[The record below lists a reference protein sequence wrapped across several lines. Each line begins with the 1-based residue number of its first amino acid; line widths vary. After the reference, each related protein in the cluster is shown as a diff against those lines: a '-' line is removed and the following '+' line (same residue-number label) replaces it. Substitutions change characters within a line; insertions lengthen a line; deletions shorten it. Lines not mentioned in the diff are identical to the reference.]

1 MFVQH
6 QINKLDRKSRG
17 SIINREPIL
26 NLKSSPPKIVNKIIY
41 RNLELLNH
49 PANPINK
56 TRSRCKS
63 CGRSRHI
70 GGVG

>member
-6 QINKLDRKSRG
+6 QVNKLDKKSRG
-17 SIINREPIL
+17 SIIRTQPI
-26 NLKSSPPKIVNKIIY
+26 NLKPVAPKIVNKIIY

-56 TRSRCKS
+56 TKSRCKS
-63 CGRSRHI
+63 CGKSRHI